1 MKYIQSFYQY
11 PVTFSSIAKTI
22 PARNASGE
30 MKNLCEITEAQLDN
44 LQRKAPFF
52 RELVAKKKIRILNH
66 MPESYKTSAARI
78 NEANDEIARLKAENE
93 KLRAQTESIKNA
105 EPEQNAKTE
114 EEAPAEGE
122 VIDLDKA
129 TYKELQKYASDLG
142 INPNQKKD
150 VLLEEIKAA
159 AAESYK

>member
-30 MKNLCEITEAQLDN
+30 MKNLCEVTEAQLDN
-44 LQRKAPFF
+44 LQRKEPFF
-52 RELVAKKKIRILNH
+52 RELVSKKKIRVLDH

-93 KLRAQTESIKNA
+93 KLRAQA
-105 EPEQNAKTE
+105 ETPAKDTNSVQEAE
-114 EEAPAEGE
+114 ETKEDAEL
-122 VIDLDKA
+122 DRDKA
-129 TYKELQKYASDLG
+129 YDEMTYAELQDACKYAG
-142 INPNQKKD
+142 IEYKNKKKAE
-150 VLLEEIKAA
+150 LIEALKAKEE
-159 AAESYK
+159 

>member
-22 PARNASGE
+22 PARNAAGDL
-30 MKNLCEITEAQLDN
+30 KNLCEVTEAELDN
-44 LQRKAPFF
+44 LQRKEPFF

-93 KLRAQTESIKNA
+93 KLRAQA
-105 EPEQNAKTE
+105 
-114 EEAPAEGE
+114 EAPKEEYKEDE

-150 VLLEEIKAA
+150 VLLEELKAA
-159 AAESYK
+159 AIAEINK

>member
-30 MKNLCEITEAQLDN
+30 MKNLCEVTEAELDN
-44 LQRKAPFF
+44 LQRKEPFF

-66 MPESYKTSAARI
+66 MPEHYKTSAARI

-93 KLRAQTESIKNA
+93 RLRAQA
-105 EPEQNAKTE
+105 EEPAKE
-114 EEAPAEGE
+114 PAEE
-122 VIDLDKA
+122 PV
-129 TYKELQKYASDLG
+129 KEDAA
-142 INPNQKKD
+142 
-150 VLLEEIKAA
+150 EEKPKAA
-159 AAESYK
+159 TKKTTSSKKKE